1 MKEGFRPLSEK
12 EEASAKKIVDA
23 AYTVHKN
30 LGPGLLEKVYEVCFC
45 HELTKRG
52 LRYQRQL
59 DLPIVYDGM
68 TFDEGLRVDVF
79 VEESIICELKAVD
92 QVNPVWEAQ
101 ILSHLRLTKKR
112 LGFLTRQ
119 TAWRAGQFQCPPYLS
134 QRLMSLRLKERYQE
148 DYSINSSCLCTFV
161 AE

>member
-12 EEASAKKIVDA
+12 EEAIAKKIVDA

-68 TFDEGLRVDVF
+68 TFNEGLRVDVF

-119 TAWRAGQFQCPPYLS
+119 TAWRAGQFQCPPY
-134 QRLMSLRLKERYQE
+134 QERYQE